1 MSEFSNV
8 LDTNTQSHTQ
18 KNYTMNNQ
26 EVTNGIT
33 RTFQPITVDEV
44 KPHTYKADKGIH
56 SAQIRQIVE
65 TTYPAARV
73 NNSLNEGLFNTED
86 FNLTGGQTY
95 QSTRVTWLDV
105 PAGTTAEQVQT
116 LLEAKPEA
124 RIYRII
130 SNNVEDVMSAEQ
142 KQAVSV
148 GLRTLE
154 EFQEQLRV
162 RYVDPT
168 TSELIAVEPAQYRN
182 YGFSQSSKADID
194 YRTTERVELEGK
206 TQTQAET
213 TNAPVKTE
221 APVNTAAEGVVL

>member
-44 KPHTYKADKGIH
+44 KPHTYKEDKGIH
-56 SAQIRQIVE
+56 SAQIRQIVK
-65 TTYPAARV
+65 TTYPSVRV
-73 NNSLNEGLFNTED
+73 GNSLSDSLFTLD
-86 FNLTGGQTY
+86 QFNLTEGQTY
-95 QSTRVTWLDV
+95 ESNRVTWIDV
-105 PAGTTAEQVQT
+105 PAGMTAEQVQE
-116 LLEAKPEA
+116 LIGAQPEA
-124 RIYRII
+124 RIYRKI
-130 SNNVEDVMSAEQ
+130 SNNVLDVMSAEQ
-142 KQAVSV
+142 KQAITA

-162 RYVDPT
+162 RYVDPS

-182 YGFSQSSKADID
+182 YGFSKSAKSDED
-194 YRTTERVELEGK
+194 FRTIGQIELEGK

>member
-1 MSEFSNV
+1 
-8 LDTNTQSHTQ
+8 
-18 KNYTMNNQ
+18 MNNQ

-142 KQAVSV
+142 KQAVSA

-154 EFQEQLRV
+154 AFQEQLRV

-182 YGFSQSSKADID
+182 YGFSQSAKADID

-213 TNAPVKTE
+213 ANAPVKTE